1 MNKKDNIKYS
11 NLPIISKGKI
21 YKQNATEE
29 KGAKLLTIIL
39 IIAIISVLLF
49 CGYSM

>member
-21 YKQNATEE
+21 YKQNTSIYRFI
-29 KGAKLLTIIL
+29 TT
-39 IIAIISVLLF
+39 
-49 CGYSM
+49 